1 MRAIEFLGGEA
12 AGDGLWDFT
21 IGRELHGAFGGA
33 FGGALTAC
41 TVLAARSLVGG
52 RVPSALD
59 VRFLRGL
66 GAGTARITPTL
77 IHEGRSL
84 SCVSVDVVDARGKL
98 TTRATISF
106 VDPAI
111 LHPLDDEG
119 SAGSWKPSR
128 DDGGVPWQQP
138 PGVEVPIVTSLRPR
152 AVGLDERGIA
162 TALAIPWDE
171 DVSGAS
177 AEAACLAADIC
188 VGPPVAQAC
197 TSGWIPH
204 PNPDLSLRFLGSVVG
219 DEVVGIGRLER
230 MDHGLA
236 GVRIEVR
243 SGERL
248 VAIGVSDSML
258 LDLEPPDARKAAPAE
273 RS

>member
-1 MRAIEFLGGEA
+1 MRAVEFLGGEQGA
-12 AGDGLWDFT
+12 DGSWTFT

-33 FGGALTAC
+33 FGGALAAC
-41 TVLAARSLVGG
+41 TVLAARALVGN
-52 RVPSALD
+52 RLPSALD

-66 GAGTARITPTL
+66 GAGSARLTPTV

-84 SCVSVDVVDARGKL
+84 SCIGVDVIDGRGKL
-98 TTRATISF
+98 TTRSTVSF

-111 LHPLDDEG
+111 LQPLDNEG
-119 SAGSWKPSR
+119 FAGSWKPSR

-138 PGVEVPIVTSLRPR
+138 PGVEVPIVSSLRPR
-152 AVGLDERGIA
+152 AVGLDDHGIA

-171 DVSGAS
+171 DVVGAS

-204 PNPDLSLRFLGSVVG
+204 PNPDLSLRFLGSVRG

-230 MDHGLA
+230 MERGLA

-243 SGERL
+243 SDGQL

-258 LDLEPPDARKAAPAE
+258 LDLDPPGV
-273 RS
+273 RSVSPTSS